1 MEKTLSPSNSNPLY
15 EKYIYKSYVYRAFA
29 CLHLL
34 LLLSF
39 LTYRLLCYLHECCGV
54 IWIVAFSCELWFSL
68 QFVLYH
74 NLVWLSVEYKAY
86 PERLAR
92 RYGGESAS
100 KLPPVDIIITTTD
113 PYKEPALITANTV
126 LSVLALDYPVE
137 KIACYVTDDGGSP
150 ITFYS
155 LVETLEFAKK
165 WVPFCRN
172 FNIELRIPI
181 MYFSKTP
188 KSSDPKFLQQWQ
200 VMKDE
205 YESMK
210 RRIADALER
219 GHVILE
225 SVSEDD
231 VNDFVYKSSDV
242 KNHSSIVKVIHENKI
257 SQGNEDFVLPH
268 IIYVAREKRPMFNHH
283 YKAGAM
289 NVMAR
294 VSGLMTNAPFIL
306 NLDCDM
312 HVCNPKVIQHAMCFY
327 LDCPSERDSGFVQFP
342 QLFYGTLEDDPF
354 GNQLKSVFNIIFK
367 GMNGIQGPLY
377 GGTCCFHRRKGL
389 YGVPPRTSVADQHYS
404 KDKCPGIKGKEFQD
418 EAIRSAFGASS
429 ALVSSAETVM
439 RDNGFH
445 NKSYPSLAIEEAL
458 KVASCGYEANTGWG
472 TEVGWMYGSSVEDVM
487 TGLKIHRLGWNSIYY
502 SSEKPAFMGCAPG
515 NGPDTLVQYKRW
527 ATGMLE
533 ILISRLCPFLGMN
546 SQLTLRQRMLYA
558 YCTLSTITSMV
569 VLVYVL
575 LPAFS
580 LLSGKAFLPKIEDP
594 TFMVAAGLFLSMYG
608 NDLFEYLMCGCSV
621 REWWNNQR
629 MALISRLSSHLF
641 ALFDIVMMLVGLSEI
656 GFVVTPKGGENDE
669 VNEGEFT
676 FNSSPLFIPPT
687 TIVLIN
693 LAALI
698 KSTFQIVVGRCE
710 VKDKLFAE
718 YFCSAW
724 VVINLWPFL
733 KGLVR
738 KGKCGLPWSVV
749 IKASCLAV
757 FLARTWLR

>member
-1 MEKTLSPSNSNPLY
+1 
-15 EKYIYKSYVYRAFA
+15 
-29 CLHLL
+29 
-34 LLLSF
+34 
-39 LTYRLLCYLHECCGV
+39 
-54 IWIVAFSCELWFSL
+54 
-68 QFVLYH
+68 
-74 NLVWLSVEYKAY
+74 
-86 PERLAR
+86 
-92 RYGGESAS
+92 
-100 KLPPVDIIITTTD
+100 
-113 PYKEPALITANTV
+113 
-126 LSVLALDYPVE
+126 
-137 KIACYVTDDGGSP
+137 
-150 ITFYS
+150 
-155 LVETLEFAKK
+155 
-165 WVPFCRN
+165 
-172 FNIELRIPI
+172 
-181 MYFSKTP
+181 
-188 KSSDPKFLQQWQ
+188 
-200 VMKDE
+200 
-205 YESMK
+205 
-210 RRIADALER
+210 
-219 GHVILE
+219 
-225 SVSEDD
+225 
-231 VNDFVYKSSDV
+231 
-242 KNHSSIVKVIHENKI
+242 
-257 SQGNEDFVLPH
+257 
-268 IIYVAREKRPMFNHH
+268 
-283 YKAGAM
+283 
-289 NVMAR
+289 
-294 VSGLMTNAPFIL
+294 
-306 NLDCDM
+306 
-312 HVCNPKVIQHAMCFY
+312 
-327 LDCPSERDSGFVQFP
+327 
-342 QLFYGTLEDDPF
+342 
-354 GNQLKSVFNIIFK
+354 
-367 GMNGIQGPLY
+367 
-377 GGTCCFHRRKGL
+377 
-389 YGVPPRTSVADQHYS
+389 
-404 KDKCPGIKGKEFQD
+404 
-418 EAIRSAFGASS
+418 
-429 ALVSSAETVM
+429 M
-439 RDNGFH
+439 RDNGFQ

-458 KVASCGYEANTGWG
+458 RIASCCYETHTAWG
-472 TEVGWMYGSSVEDVM
+472 KEMGWMYGSSVEDLM
-487 TGLKIHRLGWNSIYY
+487 TGLKIHSLGWNSIYY